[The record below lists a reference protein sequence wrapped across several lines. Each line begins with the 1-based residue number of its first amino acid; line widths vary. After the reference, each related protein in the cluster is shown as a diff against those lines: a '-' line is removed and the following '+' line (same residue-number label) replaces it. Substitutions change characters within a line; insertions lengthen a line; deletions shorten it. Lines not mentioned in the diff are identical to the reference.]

1 MARLEQ
7 HREHLPPQILRLY
20 TFEVLNLPRM
30 CHRLVFFIAILER
43 ETEQIMQIW
52 AR

>member
-7 HREHLPPQILRLY
+7 HREHLPPQIFRLY
-20 TFEVLNLPRM
+20 TFEVLNFTRVR
-30 CHRLVFFIAILER
+30 HRLVFFIAILKC

-52 AR
+52 TR